1 MIRFQA
7 DADLDHDIV
16 LAVRRLERAVDFASA
31 ADGGIA
37 GLGDPAVLEI
47 ATNQD
52 RILITHDRRTMPDH
66 FRHRLEAGKGSP
78 GVFIVSQ
85 FEPIGSVVEVLML
98 VWSASEPGEWRNQ
111 IRHLPSLSP
120 GGTRSTI
127 LRQR

>member
-7 DADLDHDIV
+7 DADLDHGIV
-16 LAVRRLERAVDFASA
+16 LAVRRRERTVDFASA
-31 ADGGIA
+31 ADSGIGG
-37 GLGDPAVLEI
+37 LSDPEVLEM
-47 ATNQD
+47 AARED

-66 FRHRLEAGKGSP
+66 FRHRLEAGRQSP

-98 VWSASEPGEWRNQ
+98 VWSMSEPIEWHDQ

-120 GGTRSTI
+120 HLFRP
-127 LRQR
+127 

>member
-16 LAVRRLERAVDFASA
+16 LAVRRRECAVDFASA
-31 ADGGIA
+31 ADSRIA
-37 GLGDPAVLEI
+37 GLGDPEVLEI
-47 ATNQD
+47 AAGQD

-66 FRHRLEAGKGSP
+66 LRHRLKAGKESP

-98 VWSASEPGEWRNQ
+98 VWSTSEPTEWRNQ

-120 GGTRSTI
+120 HLFGR
-127 LRQR
+127 